1 MSPDRKVRIGI
12 DVGGTFTHAVA
23 IDAQTLKLVG
33 KTKVPTTHRAQEGVA
48 LGIIESLK
56 ALLQETNLKAEQV
69 AFIAHSTTQATNAL
83 LEGDVAAVGVIGM
96 GGGPNKFLAMTATD
110 PKGIKLAPGKFLKLF
125 HEFVDTE
132 KPLEKAELVKVFQS
146 LKDRGAQA
154 FAISEAFSVDAPQ
167 NERLAL
173 SVAQEMGLSATI
185 GSDIS
190 QLYGLRIRT
199 RTAILNAAMLPKM
212 LESAELTERC
222 VKDFGIA
229 APLMIMRSDGG
240 VMDLPAVRKKPIL
253 TMLSGPAAG
262 VAAALM
268 YLKISDGIF
277 IEVGGTST
285 DISAIHNG
293 RSQIR
298 SAEIGRNKLLMKTL
312 DVRTVGVAGGS
323 LARIGKDKIVEAG
336 PRSAHIAGFKYVAFA
351 DVLRAPTVSFRA
363 PLAGDPDSYILIN
376 DESSS
381 DTLCLTPTCAAN
393 LLGYVP
399 PKDCAAGN
407 LENIAKAF
415 EALGKKVG
423 KSAAECAEEFLSRA
437 ADKCLPIVQQL
448 IEEAKLDEKTV
459 TLYGGGGGAAALV
472 PYLAKNLNLNFEL
485 AESADVISAIGVA
498 LALVR
503 ETIERQVVS
512 PSNDDILRIREDAQ
526 IAVEIMGAEPSTIDV
541 FVEFDAQKSIL
552 RATASGATSSTTSK
566 IASSYLNEDERLD
579 LLSRS
584 MRMPKERIKKEF
596 AADNFDV
603 YFGEKKLEGLAR
615 FFGQTERPLRVIDK
629 YGSIRFQCR
638 HGDALKIVKADTE
651 RTIKDLAN
659 RWARWGDAG
668 KTVPNIVVLAG
679 SKIIDLS
686 GLADIEQI
694 ASLAKAEVDRF
705 PADAPLIVLATP
717 N

>member
-1 MSPDRKVRIGI
+1 
-12 DVGGTFTHAVA
+12 
-23 IDAQTLKLVG
+23 
-33 KTKVPTTHRAQEGVA
+33 
-48 LGIIESLK
+48 
-56 ALLQETNLKAEQV
+56 
-69 AFIAHSTTQATNAL
+69 
-83 LEGDVAAVGVIGM
+83 
-96 GGGPNKFLAMTATD
+96 
-110 PKGIKLAPGKFLKLF
+110 
-125 HEFVDTE
+125 
-132 KPLEKAELVKVFQS
+132 
-146 LKDRGAQA
+146 
-154 FAISEAFSVDAPQ
+154 
-167 NERLAL
+167 
-173 SVAQEMGLSATI
+173 
-185 GSDIS
+185 
-190 QLYGLRIRT
+190 
-199 RTAILNAAMLPKM
+199 
-212 LESAELTERC
+212 
-222 VKDFGIA
+222 
-229 APLMIMRSDGG
+229 
-240 VMDLPAVRKKPIL
+240 
-253 TMLSGPAAG
+253 
-262 VAAALM
+262 
-268 YLKISDGIF
+268 
-277 IEVGGTST
+277 
-285 DISAIHNG
+285 
-293 RSQIR
+293 
-298 SAEIGRNKLLMKTL
+298 MKTL

-376 DESSS
+376 DESSP

-566 IASSYLNEDERLD
+566 IASSHLNEDEKLD